1 MVRTAGRGNEFGMM
15 DGDTTWRSWLAERI
29 SALVSDREI
38 ILRSDGRVRYFSLTR
53 RAQLVIVG
61 SWVAITLW
69 VGFASVGLV
78 LQGNLIVAKNQT
90 IQRSQDS
97 YRQLL
102 DQVSDYQL
110 SVVNITRD
118 LKETQSHLRR
128 LFDQN
133 ENLRQDLTTTET
145 ALRLTKDERDRMNNG
160 RRALNDQFEL
170 VGRELRRMTSKNN
183 ALEAHIG
190 SLRGHLE
197 SVQIEK
203 AEIAAERAALDNRL
217 WRLHNELAESRARRE
232 ELQDTIMALR
242 SDLRNVMIERSGIA
256 AENDTLRTR
265 VVALESNMSDEA
277 DQHKSQLEDIAA
289 RVLSNIQ
296 TVEAVLRRTG
306 LQLEELAPAQ
316 ETTLMGQGGP
326 YIPFRG
332 DAMLPDDEDGVLLD
346 LKRRVVR
353 WEQLRDLF
361 TSVPLIAPIDRFR
374 VTSTFGR
381 RLDPLNGR
389 WAVHEGLDL
398 AGKYGAPIVSTAAG
412 TVVYAGRRPRYG
424 RVIDIDHGHGIM
436 TRYAHL
442 FKITVKRGQ
451 VVQVGDEIG
460 LLGSS
465 GRSTG
470 PHVHFEVRYNEKP
483 LNPRTFLKAVKY
495 VRQQEG
501 Q

>member
-1 MVRTAGRGNEFGMM
+1 M
-15 DGDTTWRSWLAERI
+15 
-29 SALVSDREI
+29 
-38 ILRSDGRVRYFSLTR
+38 
-53 RAQLVIVG
+53 
-61 SWVAITLW
+61 
-69 VGFASVGLV
+69 
-78 LQGNLIVAKNQT
+78 
-90 IQRSQDS
+90 
-97 YRQLL
+97 
-102 DQVSDYQL
+102 
-110 SVVNITRD
+110 
-118 LKETQSHLRR
+118 
-128 LFDQN
+128 
-133 ENLRQDLTTTET
+133 
-145 ALRLTKDERDRMNNG
+145 
-160 RRALNDQFEL
+160 
-170 VGRELRRMTSKNN
+170 
-183 ALEAHIG
+183 
-190 SLRGHLE
+190 
-197 SVQIEK
+197 EK